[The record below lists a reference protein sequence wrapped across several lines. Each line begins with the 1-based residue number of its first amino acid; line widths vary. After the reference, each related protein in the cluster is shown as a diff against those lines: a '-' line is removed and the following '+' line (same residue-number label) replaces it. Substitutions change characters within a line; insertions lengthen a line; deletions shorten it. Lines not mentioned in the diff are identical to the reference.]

1 MKIKLYQN
9 QTKVNE
15 DQKEYFETKL
25 NKLQKYLTNESV
37 IAELEI
43 EEDKK
48 GIFRAEIQIKIPG
61 NSRYIADE
69 HGDTPEA
76 AFDQALDELKNQIR
90 RDKEKR
96 RTLQK
101 RANLS
106 IKKKFSI
113 DDKARF

>member
-9 QTKVNE
+9 GTTIDEKQKKHF
-15 DQKEYFETKL
+15 DQKLTKL
-25 NKLQKYLTNESV
+25 DKYLTNPN
-37 IAELEI
+37 ITIELEI
-43 EEDKK
+43 EKDKK
-48 GIFRAEIQIKIPG
+48 GLFRAEIQTKIPG
-61 NSRYIADE
+61 QRYIGE
-69 HGDTPEA
+69 EEGTTPEE
-76 AFDQALDELKNQIR
+76 AFDLAIESLKNQIR

-106 IKKKFSI
+106 IKKKMSI